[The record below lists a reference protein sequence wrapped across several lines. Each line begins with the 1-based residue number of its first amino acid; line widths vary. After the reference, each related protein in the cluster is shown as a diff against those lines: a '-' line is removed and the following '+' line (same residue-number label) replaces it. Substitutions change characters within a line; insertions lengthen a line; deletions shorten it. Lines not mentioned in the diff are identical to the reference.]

1 MLRARREVY
10 RVYDAEEFLADAGC
24 SEPAGTPGVR
34 VGERRVHQLLGTLAL
49 VAAVGGVGA
58 LLAALEHSAPAHAPG
73 RRARSDGPV
82 ADRSG
87 SAMRAQSLVASGDVP
102 PRTTARGRAASVR
115 GRRRVLRRPQKTGRA
130 YVVVVAVARPGV
142 RHFAAAG
149 DADIAT
155 VSSEQPHPAEF
166 GFER

>member
-10 RVYDAEEFLADAGC
+10 RVYDAEEFLADGGC
-24 SEPAGTPGVR
+24 SEPAGAAR
-34 VGERRVHQLLGTLAL
+34 ERAGERRAHQLLGTLAL

-58 LLAALEHSAPAHAPG
+58 LLAALEYSSPAPG

-87 SAMRAQSLVASGDVP
+87 TATRAQPLGARRNVS
-102 PRTTARGRAASVR
+102 PRKATRGRPASARER
-115 GRRRVLRRPQKTGRA
+115 GRVVRRAQKTGRA
-130 YVVVVAVARPGV
+130 YAVVVAVARPGV
-142 RHFAAAG
+142 LHFAAG
-149 DADIAT
+149 DAHRAT
-155 VSSEQPHPAEF
+155 ASSEQPHPAEF